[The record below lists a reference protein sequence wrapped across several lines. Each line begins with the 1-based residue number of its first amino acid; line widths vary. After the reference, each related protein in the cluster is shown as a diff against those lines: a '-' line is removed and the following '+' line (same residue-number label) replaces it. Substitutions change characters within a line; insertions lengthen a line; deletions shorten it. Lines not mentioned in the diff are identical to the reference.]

1 MENMSDVKMRPL
13 GVFVA
18 TANKAE
24 NAALRLVFEQQDGV
38 SVVGDAKNTHDV
50 LEKIGDSGADLLLL
64 DWELPGQSEII
75 NNGSKNPPE
84 LAVPDLIASLRLEMD
99 RLHIVALSI
108 EPDNEQVALAAGAD
122 VFVCKAGPPEK
133 MLADLIIQT
142 GNL

>member
-1 MENMSDVKMRPL
+1 MHNMSDVKMRPL

-18 TANKAE
+18 TADKAE
-24 NAALRLVFEQQDGV
+24 YAALRLVFEQQDGV
-38 SVVGDAKNTHDV
+38 SVVGAAKNTHDV

-64 DWELPGQSEII
+64 DWELPGQSEITP
-75 NNGSKNPPE
+75 NGSKKSSG

-99 RLHIVALSI
+99 CLHVVALSI
-108 EPDNEQVALAAGAD
+108 EPETEQVALAAGAD

-133 MLADLIIQT
+133 MLANLIIQT